1 MENAPEP
8 IFETPQD
15 IKVKENLLE
24 YKEYKIKK
32 DNSFIDILIGKE
44 KENVVI
50 RSLFYENKYN
60 VNDLSLL
67 TKILY
72 NSIDESY
79 EFIKNSLEENKV
91 IIKNMSK
98 TDMKIIILIYD
109 LIKRKEKEIELNL
122 KAQLKNEGYIISYLI
137 NKYFQIEQELNIL
150 KNENKKIN
158 EDNIKLKEENIKL
171 INEIKIIRND
181 IYNLKSNI
189 NNINNINKMNN
200 INNMNN
206 NMNNM
211 NNINNMNNNNINN
224 IDIMNN
230 INNMSNMNNM
240 NNINN
245 MEYGNM
251 NPNYQQINYML
262 NDISDINPTNQKYG
276 INSINL
282 FFRTNYDSSIIT
294 INCFSKDKLSDVFE
308 KYRDISKIYIKDYKF
323 IFNSKNL
330 NGNLT
335 VSEAGLIDNSTI
347 YVVKIKI

>member
-79 EFIKNSLEENKV
+79 EFIKSSFEENKV

-122 KAQLKNEGYIISYLI
+122 KAQLKNEGYIINHLI

-150 KNENKKIN
+150 KN
-158 EDNIKLKEENIKL
+158 
-171 INEIKIIRND
+171 
-181 IYNLKSNI
+181 
-189 NNINNINKMNN
+189 
-200 INNMNN
+200 
-206 NMNNM
+206 
-211 NNINNMNNNNINN
+211 
-224 IDIMNN
+224 
-230 INNMSNMNNM
+230 
-240 NNINN
+240 
-245 MEYGNM
+245 
-251 NPNYQQINYML
+251 
-262 NDISDINPTNQKYG
+262 
-276 INSINL
+276 
-282 FFRTNYDSSIIT
+282 
-294 INCFSKDKLSDVFE
+294 
-308 KYRDISKIYIKDYKF
+308 
-323 IFNSKNL
+323 
-330 NGNLT
+330 
-335 VSEAGLIDNSTI
+335 
-347 YVVKIKI
+347 

>member
-122 KAQLKNEGYIISYLI
+122 KAQLKNEGYIINHLI

-150 KNENKKIN
+150 KN
-158 EDNIKLKEENIKL
+158 
-171 INEIKIIRND
+171 
-181 IYNLKSNI
+181 
-189 NNINNINKMNN
+189 
-200 INNMNN
+200 
-206 NMNNM
+206 
-211 NNINNMNNNNINN
+211 
-224 IDIMNN
+224 
-230 INNMSNMNNM
+230 
-240 NNINN
+240 
-245 MEYGNM
+245 
-251 NPNYQQINYML
+251 
-262 NDISDINPTNQKYG
+262 
-276 INSINL
+276 
-282 FFRTNYDSSIIT
+282 
-294 INCFSKDKLSDVFE
+294 
-308 KYRDISKIYIKDYKF
+308 
-323 IFNSKNL
+323 
-330 NGNLT
+330 
-335 VSEAGLIDNSTI
+335 
-347 YVVKIKI
+347 